1 MSTDRDVNRIVR
13 SWLDEG
19 VTTLPDRVLDNVLDQ
34 LPATP
39 QRRAW
44 WPAWR
49 TQDMN
54 GTLRIGLAAAAVVA
68 AVAVG
73 LYLLPRQGG
82 GVGSPGATP
91 SPAVSPSDVPASPT
105 PSASDAAAGWHV
117 AGTDLP
123 GAPRLNFTADVPS
136 GWTPFE
142 FGANHGVAPQVPTGM
157 AFFVSLIDNTFADPC
172 LHTPRTPKIGSTV
185 EAAATALGQLPG
197 VTAKAP
203 AQVTVAG
210 KAATYLE
217 LQGPA
222 SLPCAEPYLWQ
233 DSKDADWWLL
243 APDETV
249 GVRILEVE
257 GQRVAVAARSWP
269 ETPAATKAEFQAIL
283 DSIVFTAAP

>member
-1 MSTDRDVNRIVR
+1 MSTDRDVDRIVR

-34 LPATP
+34 VPATS

-44 WPAWR
+44 WPAR
-49 TQDMN
+49 RFPEMN
-54 GTLRIGLAAAAVVA
+54 TVTRFAVAAAAVVA
-68 AVAVG
+68 VVIGG
-73 LYLLPRQGG
+73 LYFLPRQGNPGGGPG
-82 GVGSPGATP
+82 GVQPTSSP
-91 SPAVSPSDVPASPT
+91 VAS
-105 PSASDAAAGWHV
+105 PSASSSPSGAAGGMFV

-123 GAPRLNFTADVPS
+123 GVPRLNFTADVPS

-142 FGANHGVAPQVPTGM
+142 FGARHGVAPQDPTGM

-172 LHTPRTPKIGSTV
+172 LHTPRTPKVGSTV

-210 KAATYLE
+210 KAATYVE
-217 LQGPA
+217 LLGPA

-243 APDETV
+243 APNETV
-249 GVRILEVE
+249 GVWILEVE
-257 GQRVAVAARSWP
+257 GQRVAVASRSWP